1 MTGDHLAAHM
11 PGLVNG
17 MERNMPDE
25 LSHEEIAN
33 RFLESKALNFEAIG
47 RFVADLGPELVVR
60 DRGLHGVLF
69 GKYSTI
75 ACALTA
81 DDLDRLLG
89 TGGIRGLGRMA
100 EALDLPSQKQM

>member
-1 MTGDHLAAHM
+1 M
-11 PGLVNG
+11 PGPASEL
-17 MERNMPDE
+17 ERQTMPDE

-33 RFLESKALNFEAIG
+33 RFLESKALDFEAIG
-47 RFVADLGPELVVR
+47 RFVTAIGPELVVR

-81 DDLDRLLG
+81 DDLNQLLG
-89 TGGIRGLGRMA
+89 GGIRRLGRTA
-100 EALDLPSQKQM
+100 DAIDLPSQR

>member
-1 MTGDHLAAHM
+1 
-11 PGLVNG
+11 
-17 MERNMPDE
+17 MPDE

-33 RFLESKALNFEAIG
+33 RFLASKALDFEAIG
-47 RFVADLGPELVVR
+47 RFVSDIGPELVVR

-81 DDLDRLLG
+81 DDLNRLLG
-89 TGGIRGLGRMA
+89 IGGIRGLGRIVDA
-100 EALDLPSQKQM
+100 IDLPSQR